1 MEMAM
6 RIAGRPNKRPA
17 MGNPRAH
24 PHICRRTPNFIEY
37 RAMLQNTITP
47 EKSFALRTL
56 KNVAFTTGRPLL
68 YPTFADTA
76 TSSMG
81 GCTEHTKL
89 ATPGIKEP
97 TSAYC

>member
-1 MEMAM
+1 MVVRVASQ
-6 RIAGRPNKRPA
+6 PNKRPT

-24 PHICRRTPNFIEY
+24 LHICRRTPSFIEY
-37 RAMLQNTITP
+37 HTMLWNTITP
-47 EKSFALRTL
+47 EKNFTLRTL
-56 KNVAFTTGRPLL
+56 ENAAFTTGRPLL

-97 TSAYC
+97 TSAYR